1 MGVCVIKPK
10 EVIQGDGGKKISKR
24 AMGFREI
31 FLRDVQGEAKIETR
45 ETQLAKAT
53 LKGVEA
59 EQVEQSQMS
68 SPLSPVL
75 PLAGC

>member
-1 MGVCVIKPK
+1 
-10 EVIQGDGGKKISKR
+10 
-24 AMGFREI
+24 MGFREI

-59 EQVEQSQMS
+59 EQAEQSQMS